1 MLRPRW
7 QKVFSDLW
15 SNKIR
20 TLLVVTSIGIGLF
33 SVGLI
38 TNLYVILIEDMRTG
52 YIAINPANIQMSLS
66 SFDTDLLDRIK
77 RVEGV
82 SEAEGAN
89 LFTLNIKTKKGVFE
103 PIQIKA
109 IKDIKDAQ
117 LNQPKVVEGSWPPAD
132 REIVVDRYQRDDLA
146 AQIGDDVEIEL
157 PSGKIR
163 KLRLVGVVFDQSVGS
178 TESGGFFLAPIQGYI
193 HSDTLTWLE
202 QPATLNQVFITAAE
216 NPNDLEHLR
225 QLTNA
230 ISDEIEKTGVL
241 VGSSNIRA
249 SNDHPNSVFVEAISS
264 ILFLLGFLIMF
275 LSAFLITNTLAALL
289 TQQIQQIG
297 IMKSVG
303 ARRGQIILIYMI
315 LIFIFGL
322 TAFVISAP
330 LSSWASYV
338 FLEYLG
344 VEINMELQDFR
355 IIPLAIILQLV
366 IALIVPQI
374 AGFIPIWQGTRVSV
388 ADAFS
393 GYSQENPPSQK
404 NWVDRIIGGY
414 KKISRPLLISLRN
427 TFRRKVR
434 LGLTLLTLTLG
445 GAIFIAT
452 FNVQGSLNK
461 YMERI
466 GQYFLADIN
475 LTLSQNYRADEI
487 EYVVSQV
494 PGIRLVEG
502 WAAGA
507 GEIIM
512 PDGSTGETISLLGP
526 PSNSTLVEPV
536 LLEGRWVIPGDRNAI
551 ALNERFIEL
560 FPDMKPGDSLRIK
573 IMGKEVDM
581 TVVGFFQ
588 LAGRSGGYLGYTTYE
603 YLSDLMGSNKQ
614 ASAYRILAEEPNM
627 TLREQEA
634 LGQQIEDHL
643 RSQGYNISEIS
654 AGQLMTKKTSDG
666 INILIGFLLV
676 MAFLTAAVG
685 SIGLTG
691 TMSLNVLERTREI
704 GITRAIGASNRTVMN
719 LVIVEGVLI
728 GMLSWLFGVLLSFPI
743 STVMSN
749 AINLSLFGAPAAF
762 TFTPTGIILWLVLVL
777 LLSVLASVMPAR
789 NAARLTIREVLAYE

>member
-7 QKVFSDLW
+7 QKVLSDLW

-20 TLLVVTSIGIGLF
+20 TLLVVASIGIGLF

-38 TNLYVILIEDMRTG
+38 TNMYVILIEDLRSG
-52 YIAINPANIQMSLS
+52 YASINPANIQISVS
-66 SFDTDLLDRIK
+66 SYHSDLIDRIK
-77 RVEGV
+77 RIDGV
-82 SEAEGAN
+82 GQAEAAYLFN
-89 LFTLNIKTKKGVFE
+89 LSVKTADGNFE
-103 PIQIKA
+103 PIHIKSIDDIDETQIN
-109 IKDIKDAQ
+109 
-117 LNQPKVVEGSWPPAD
+117 LPRVVEGTWPPAE
-132 REIVVDRYQRDDLA
+132 REIVIDRYQRDELA
-146 AQIGDDVEIEL
+146 AEIGDDIEIEL
-157 PSGKIR
+157 PSGKVR
-163 KLRLVGVVFDQSVGS
+163 KLRLVGVVFDQSIGS
-178 TESGGFFLAPIQGYI
+178 TESGGFFLAPVQGYI
-193 HSDTLTWLE
+193 HHDTQTWLE
-202 QPATLNQVFITAAE
+202 QPNTLNQMYITAAY
-216 NPNDLEHLR
+216 NSNDLDHLR
-225 QLTNA
+225 TLANQV
-230 ISDEIEKTGVL
+230 SDDIEQTGL
-241 VGSSNIRA
+241 FIGSSNIRA
-249 SNDHPNSVFVEAISS
+249 TNDHPNSVFVEAISS

-289 TQQIQQIG
+289 NQQIQQIG

-303 ARRGQIILIYMI
+303 ARRNQIVMVYMI
-315 LIFIFGL
+315 LIFIFGI
-322 TAFVISAP
+322 TAFAISAP
-330 LSSWASYV
+330 LASWASYA

-344 VEINMELQDFR
+344 DEINMELQGFR
-355 IIPLAIILQLV
+355 VIPLGIALQLI

-374 AGFIPIWQGTRVSV
+374 AGFIPIWQGTRISV

-393 GYSQENPPSQK
+393 GYSQESPPSEK
-404 NWVDRIIGGY
+404 NWVDRAIGGY
-414 KKISRPLLISLRN
+414 RKISRPLLISLRN
-427 TFRRKVR
+427 TFRRKIR
-434 LGLTLLTLTLG
+434 LALTLLTLTLG
-445 GAIFIAT
+445 GGIFIAT

-502 WAAGA
+502 WAAA
-507 GEIIM
+507 SAEIVM
-512 PDGSTGETISLLGP
+512 PDGSSGESISLLAP
-526 PSNSTLVEPV
+526 PSDSTLVKPV
-536 LLEGRWVIPGDRNAI
+536 LLDGRWIIPGDMNAI
-551 ALNERFIEL
+551 VLNERFIDL
-560 FPDMKPGDSLRIK
+560 FPEMKPGDTLQIK
-573 IMGKEVDM
+573 VMGKEVDM

-603 YLSDLMGSNKQ
+603 YISELIGTSNQ
-614 ASAYRILAEEPNM
+614 ASIYRILSEQTNM
-627 TLREQEA
+627 SLEEQEA
-634 LGQQIEDHL
+634 LGQQIDDHL
-643 RSQGYNISEIS
+643 RAQGYAISEIS
-654 AGQLMTKKTSDG
+654 AGQSMTKKTSDG
-666 INILIGFLLV
+666 INILIGFMLV
-676 MAFLTAAVG
+676 MASLTAAVG

-719 LVIVEGVLI
+719 LVIVEGMLI
-728 GMLSWLFGVLLSFPI
+728 GLLSWLFGALLSFPI

-762 TFTPTGIILWLVLVL
+762 TFTPTGVILWLIAVS